1 MRHATTAPAVGVGTM
16 SAQRITRAVIAAEW
30 GRFCTA
36 YDLPMRGKVGE
47 EGWALDCWQPGG
59 DGASYYAVEHYSAET
74 GPTYPMGERR
84 LTAREMYE
92 ALRFARM
99 VRAYMT
105 GGM

>member
-1 MRHATTAPAVGVGTM
+1 M
-16 SAQRITRAVIAAEW
+16 SATRVTRAVIAAEW
-30 GRFCTA
+30 ERFCTA
-36 YDLPMRGKVGE
+36 YDLPRRGKVGE
-47 EGWALDCWQPGG
+47 EGWTLDCWQPG

-74 GPTYPMGERR
+74 GGVCPTYPIGERR

-92 ALRFARM
+92 ALKFARM